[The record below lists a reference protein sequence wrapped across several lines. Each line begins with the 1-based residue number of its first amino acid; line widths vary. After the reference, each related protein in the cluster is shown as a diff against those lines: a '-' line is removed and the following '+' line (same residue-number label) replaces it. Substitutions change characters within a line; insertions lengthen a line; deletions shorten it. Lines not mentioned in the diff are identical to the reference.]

1 MSTTTNTHRKLQA
14 LRAKI
19 DRLDQQLI
27 SLLSERAKVAMEV
40 GKFKRLHHLEL
51 YAADREKLVHHRVT
65 KLNRGPLTTDNIN
78 AIFQEIMSACV
89 ALEKPLRIAYLGPE
103 ATFSHQ
109 AAVRQFGHAAEFIQ
123 IPTIEGIFREVERG
137 QCDFGVV
144 PIENSTEGSVYRT
157 LDLFMETPLK
167 IVAEIALEV
176 SLYLMSS
183 TSSVQ
188 KIRKIYSHP
197 HALAECS
204 QWLSQNL
211 PDVPVEAL
219 SSTALAAKKAA
230 EEPLAAAVASRIA
243 ASIYHLH
250 ILKEK
255 IEDHAHNFTRFWVIG
270 HQSPHKTGHDKTSV
284 MFSVK
289 DEVGALYKALYPFYR
304 NDVNITKI
312 ESRPVKDRPWEYV
325 FFVDLEGH
333 MSNRAL
339 KKSLAEM
346 QDMGLALKILGTYP
360 QST

>member
-1 MSTTTNTHRKLQA
+1 MKRTMRSPKTLQT
-14 LRAKI
+14 LRGKI
-19 DRLDQQLI
+19 DHIDHQLLALI
-27 SLLSERAKVAMEV
+27 TERAKVALEV
-40 GKFKRLHHLEL
+40 GRFKQERHLEP
-51 YAADREKLVHHRVT
+51 YAADREKLVQKRLQ
-65 KLNRGPLTTDNIN
+65 KLNRGPLSTTNIHT
-78 AIFQEIMSACV
+78 IFREIMSACL
-89 ALEKPLRIAYLGPE
+89 ALEKPLRVSYLGPE

-109 AAVRQFGHAAEFIQ
+109 AALRQFGHAAEFVQ
-123 IPTIEGIFREVERG
+123 IPTIEGIFREVESR
-137 QCDFGVV
+137 QSDFGVV

-176 SLYLMSS
+176 SLYLMS
-183 TSSVQ
+183 TASSVQ

-204 QWLSQNL
+204 RWLANNL

-219 SSTALAAKKAA
+219 SSTAVAAKKAA
-230 EEPLAAAVASRIA
+230 EDPHAAAIASKIA
-243 ASIYHLH
+243 ASIYRLH

-255 IEDHAHNFTRFWVIG
+255 IEDHPNNHTRFWVIG
-270 HQSPHKTGHDKTSV
+270 HQSPQKSGHDKTSI

-312 ESRPVKDRPWEYV
+312 ESRPVKERPWEYV

-333 MSNRAL
+333 TTTRAL
-339 KKSLAEM
+339 KKSLNEM
-346 QDMGLALKILGTYP
+346 DDMGLTLKILGTYP